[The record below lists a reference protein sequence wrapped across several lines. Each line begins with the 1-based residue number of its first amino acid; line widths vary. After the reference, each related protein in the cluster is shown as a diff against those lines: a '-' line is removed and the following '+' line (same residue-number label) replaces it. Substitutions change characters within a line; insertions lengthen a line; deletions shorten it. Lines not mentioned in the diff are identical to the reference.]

1 VRLSVGLTGKVARR
15 LLHRACKLEVA
26 AFHYECMERSA
37 AVCERSCGRCSRP
50 RQLGGR
56 RFAPAHS
63 GYGDHRVC
71 ARTAWRHRCSGA
83 SCRAFARRWTLKP
96 QPSFPEDGC
105 GSNPALKQPRHPH
118 KRRMRRL
125 HAARRVE
132 AGKRDIQRDD
142 RCVLL
147 RWARETEHGACNER
161 RAKEPALPAATAP
174 HLLISEARFSRA

>member
-1 VRLSVGLTGKVARR
+1 LALFPA
-15 LLHRACKLEVA
+15 
-26 AFHYECMERSA
+26 
-37 AVCERSCGRCSRP
+37 
-50 RQLGGR
+50 R
-56 RFAPAHS
+56 RFAPARTGS
-63 GYGDHRVC
+63 GDHRVC

-83 SCRAFARRWTLKP
+83 SCRALARRWTLKP

-142 RCVLL
+142 RCGFIAMGQRDRARRLQRAAGERTGAARGNSAAPPHFRSTL
-147 RWARETEHGACNER
+147 FKGLSDSSASRWLDCMRCSV
-161 RAKEPALPAATAP
+161 ALEVMPHSAT
-174 HLLISEARFSRA
+174 SRATGDDTSTIRSWNSGV